1 MRTRTAAGLLHPPC
15 LLPPVCTP
23 PGGLAA
29 HRRRLLFF
37 QLLLSRH
44 GRVVRHPASVM
55 SFLLACRPCCL
66 RAAHTPTLKSS
77 MRRTKSSTAAAVR
90 TRSQLAAAARST
102 GDVAESR
109 WHPPVHPFW
118 EAATSAMAFTLASP
132 VISLVAVW
140 PSSAAAAAAA
150 HTTATC
156 RTRALSAAAPCR
168 VLSCGGSRG
177 VVTVA
182 YPAAASRSMAT
193 AAANIWAAART
204 PLNGGGAAWRPLC
217 GGGRGAAATAVGTVV
232 GERWATTGDGDG
244 RRRGGGGSAGGGK
257 RGTPSSPHVAHP
269 PTVASAD
276 EQAAHSRRSATAKAG
291 RVAAR
296 ASSGLAEEGGGD
308 QSTSLPSTPTLGR
321 PVVVPTPDV
330 AVRVSDETVAAV
342 ERLLGHPFASR
353 ATLLEAMTHASV
365 DEETRA
371 AAGLGARSN
380 ERLEWLGDGAWL
392 DRRGDVGDLWSV
404 SRGWSHGGRCF
415 ARP

>member
-1 MRTRTAAGLLHPPC
+1 
-15 LLPPVCTP
+15 
-23 PGGLAA
+23 
-29 HRRRLLFF
+29 
-37 QLLLSRH
+37 
-44 GRVVRHPASVM
+44 M